1 VRVAYLLHQSG
12 VGSERL
18 LVRLLSSLD
27 RGRVDPL
34 VVLPGDGPIRAEVE
48 ALGVPVR
55 VSPLSWWIPSTHWDA
70 AAFLAQLEGLH
81 ERAAGLASLLR
92 SERVELVHTFFIVT
106 LEGAMAAAQIG
117 VPHVWHSRG
126 FFGNGFPPAYFDDVT
141 FLLSVV
147 DLLADAVLCM
157 SRGIEAQMATV
168 CQRTDRRVIY
178 DGYDFAAFLDRPAP
192 DRAALRTAYGI
203 AANARVIATVGGI
216 QRRKGQLDLVEA
228 AAPLVREVPDLIL
241 AIAGEGTDA
250 EFRARLDTRIAD
262 LGLQKHFRFVGFER
276 DIFNLLSISDM
287 LVHPSHSEGFGIAI
301 LEAMAVGLPVVAT
314 RCGGPEE
321 MIESGKSG
329 LLVPVSD
336 PAALSAAM
344 RAVLADPAQGR
355 RLGET
360 ASRSIRAF
368 SLENTALATESA
380 YRHVLEQYPRDPAV
394 LALRER
400 IAHFAAEE
408 VLHRAGQAPG
418 HRGNTEET
426 QAAGETGHR
435 GNTEETQRKR

>member
-1 VRVAYLLHQSG
+1 MRTAYVLHQSG

-18 LVRLLSSLD
+18 LIRLLSALD
-27 RGRVDPL
+27 RTRVDPL

-55 VSPLSWWIPSTHWDA
+55 VAPLSWWIPSTHWNA
-70 AAFLAQLEGLH
+70 AAFLAQLEGVH

-92 SERVELVHTFFIVT
+92 AERTDLIHTFFIVT
-106 LEGAMAAAQIG
+106 LEGALAAAEMG

-126 FFGNGFPPAYFDDVT
+126 FFGNGFPPPYFDDVP

-157 SRGIEAQMATV
+157 SRGVETQMASV
-168 CQRTDRRVIY
+168 CQRTHRQVIY
-178 DGYDFAAFLDRPAP
+178 DGYDFETFLNRPAP
-192 DRAALRTAYGI
+192 DRAAIRAAYGI
-203 AANARVIATVGGI
+203 PASARVIATVGGI

-228 AAPLVREVPDLIL
+228 AASLIGDFPDVIF
-241 AIAGEGTDA
+241 AIAGEGTDV
-250 EFRARLDTRIAD
+250 EFRARLDRRIAD
-262 LGLQKHFRFVGFER
+262 LGLQKHVRFVGFER
-276 DIFNLLSISDM
+276 DIFNLLSVSEL

-321 MIESGKSG
+321 MIDSGTSG

-336 PAALSAAM
+336 PAALGDAI

-355 RLGET
+355 RMGQG

-368 SLENTALATESA
+368 SLENTARTTESA
-380 YRHVLEQYPRDPAV
+380 YHHVFEQYPRDPAFR
-394 LALRER
+394 ALRQR
-400 IAHFAAEE
+400 LGDFAAGE
-408 VLHRAGQAPG
+408 VLHRARQASAL
-418 HRGNTEET
+418 
-426 QAAGETGHR
+426 AARNGG
-435 GNTEETQRKR
+435 